1 MENDLVLDAIFPSQT
16 EYVESSLVRASYF
29 LHDLDESERDKG
41 LLVLR
46 ELLLNAVIHGNR
58 NNKDKKVHWSI
69 TFLPQG
75 GMEIAVE
82 DEGKGF
88 NYEKV
93 EKLIPENPR
102 SITKRG
108 YMLIHALSSD
118 VRFNQAG
125 NQIRVFITSPPKT

>member
-16 EYVESSLVRASYF
+16 EYVESALVRASFF
-29 LHDLDESERDKG
+29 LNSLDEPDRDKG

-46 ELLLNAVIHGNR
+46 ELLLNAVVHGNR

-69 TFLPQG
+69 AFLPQG
-75 GMEIAVE
+75 GLEIAVE
-82 DEGKGF
+82 DEGRGF